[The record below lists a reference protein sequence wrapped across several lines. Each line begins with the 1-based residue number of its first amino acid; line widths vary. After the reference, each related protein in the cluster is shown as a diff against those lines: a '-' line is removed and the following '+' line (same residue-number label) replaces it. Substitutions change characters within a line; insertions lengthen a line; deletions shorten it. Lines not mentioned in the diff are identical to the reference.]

1 MWRIPLR
8 TTATVAGV
16 NRDGTIRYNSET
28 RRQQLQQKLAELS
41 HVANNVY
48 ELPSTAQ
55 AIRYLHAACGF
66 PVKSTWI
73 KAIKR
78 GNYVGWPFLTAEA
91 VSKHFPESV
100 ETLKG
105 HLDQTRQHTRST
117 QSFPTA
123 TEEALESRRG
133 KKKRDIY
140 IKVFEM
146 RGTVYSDQT
155 GRFPKKLRSN
165 KKYIMVMIEIDSNCI
180 LVEAMSVKRTM
191 KCSEPTLHCCSA

>member
-8 TTATVAGV
+8 TTATIAKVKD
-16 NRDGTIRYNSET
+16 DGTILYNLET
-28 RRQQLQQKLAELS
+28 QRQQIDHTLAELS

-48 ELPSTAQ
+48 ELPTTAQ

-91 VSKHFPESV
+91 VNKHFPESV
-100 ETLKG
+100 ETLKR
-105 HLDQTRQHTRST
+105 HLNQTRQHIRST
-117 QSFPTA
+117 QNFPTP

-140 IKVFEM
+140 IKVFEA

-155 GRFPKKLRSN
+155 GRFPK
-165 KKYIMVMIEIDSNCI
+165 NCAATRNI
-180 LVEAMSVKRTM
+180 SWYLLK
-191 KCSEPTLHCCSA
+191 